1 MTKPAKKL
9 TPNVGLDDNLCFAVY
24 SAGHA
29 FNKIYKPL
37 LDPLGLTYPQYLVMS
52 VLWAKDDQTIGS
64 LGEKLYLESNT
75 LTPLVKRLEAL
86 GYVARSRDPDD
97 ERQVCVRLTKH
108 GAALRAQAR
117 KIPACILEAT
127 GLSPEDLHRLQ
138 TELSCVRDTMLKSM
152 SISLDG

>member
-1 MTKPAKKL
+1 MTKPPQKP
-9 TPNVGLDDNLCFAVY
+9 TPDTGLADYLCFAVY
-24 SAGHA
+24 SVGHA

-52 VLWAKDDQTIGS
+52 VLWTKGDQTIGG

-97 ERQVCVRLTKH
+97 ERQVCVRLTKQ

-127 GLSPEDLHRLQ
+127 GLSR
-138 TELSCVRDTMLKSM
+138 
-152 SISLDG
+152 G

>member
-1 MTKPAKKL
+1 MTKPAQKP
-9 TPNVGLDDNLCFAVY
+9 TPDTGPDDHLCFAVY

-37 LDPLGLTYPQYLVMS
+37 LDPLGLTYPQYLAMS
-52 VLWAKDDQTIGS
+52 VLWTKGDQTIGS

-86 GYVARSRDPDD
+86 GYVARSRNPDD
-97 ERQVCVRLTKH
+97 ERQVCVRLTKK
-108 GAALRAQAR
+108 GAALRVQAR

-127 GLSPEDLHRLQ
+127 GLSLEDLLRLQ
-138 TELSCVRDTMLKSM
+138 SELSSVSDTMLKLNVDQS
-152 SISLDG
+152 